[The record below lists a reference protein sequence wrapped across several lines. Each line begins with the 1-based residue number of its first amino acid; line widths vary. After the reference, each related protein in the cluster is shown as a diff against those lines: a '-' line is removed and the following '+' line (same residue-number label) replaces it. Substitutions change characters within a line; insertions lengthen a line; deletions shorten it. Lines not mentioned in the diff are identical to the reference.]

1 MTRVLRILWPYYFS
15 EKIWKSSYTMPLS
28 ILQNYGLGG
37 KNFDFLL
44 AFRVVTTFIKFYHL
58 EILLRFLK
66 IEKNIINLD
75 PNGSEIFNNYI
86 LSSISSFSTFWFSI
100 KN

>member
-1 MTRVLRILWPYYFS
+1 
-15 EKIWKSSYTMPLS
+15 MPLS
-28 ILQNYGLGG
+28 ILQNYGLGE

-44 AFRVVTTFIKFYHL
+44 AFRLVTTRTFIKFYHL

-75 PNGSEIFNNYI
+75 PNGGEIFNYI
-86 LSSISSFSTFWFSI
+86 LPSISSFSTF
-100 KN
+100 